1 MGYRPNRSPNF
12 FWIVLLIF
20 LFGPWMGFG
29 HYFMFF
35 PLLTLAVLGFVG
47 WTFAQALSSR
57 WNQPLPP
64 QQNTQPLERRI
75 AELEALI
82 EDLTREQ
89 RRLQQTV
96 DWQGR
101 LLEKE
106 SLPPRE
112 ETITSQP
119 PSAS

>member
-1 MGYRPNRSPNF
+1 MGYRRSPNF

-20 LFGPWMGFG
+20 LFGPLMGFG
-29 HYFMFF
+29 QYFMLF
-35 PLLTLAVLGFVG
+35 PLLMLAVLGFVG
-47 WTFAQALSSR
+47 ITFAQALSSR

-64 QQNTQPLERRI
+64 QQDTKPLERRI
-75 AELEALI
+75 AYLEALI

-106 SLPPRE
+106 SLPPKE
-112 ETITSQP
+112 ENALSRP
-119 PSAS
+119 PTAPS